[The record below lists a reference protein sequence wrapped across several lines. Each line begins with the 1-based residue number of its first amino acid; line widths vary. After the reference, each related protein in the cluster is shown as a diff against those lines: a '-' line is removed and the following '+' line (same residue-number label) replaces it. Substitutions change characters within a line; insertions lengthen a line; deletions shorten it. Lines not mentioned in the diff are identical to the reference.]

1 MTASDSVESNS
12 LFRTVLLAPVSRLG
26 RAAIRVVEQAG
37 RLAIFFVTCLSR
49 LVYWPFPVAEV
60 IKQMHFIGA
69 RSLPVIAV
77 AGLFTGMVVALQFY
91 DALIR
96 FGSVDLLGSV
106 VALSLIREL
115 GPVMAALMV
124 IARAGSATCSEIAI
138 MRNEQQFDALDCMAI
153 DSFRYVML
161 PRLIAGIIAVPLLT
175 AIVNV
180 VGIGGGYIVGVI
192 IQGVSDGAYLGGMAD
207 TVLWSDVRMGLVKST
222 LFGAVI
228 FCVVLAK
235 GYYVH
240 IEQPVSG
247 AEGVGRATT
256 DAVVLSAML
265 MLFTDYVV
273 SALML

>member
-1 MTASDSVESNS
+1 MANDQSLESPGVVVG
-12 LFRTVLLAPVSRLG
+12 TVCAIG
-26 RAAIRVVEQAG
+26 RSAINAVQQAG
-37 RLAIFFVTCLSR
+37 RLAMFFVTTLSR
-49 LVYWPFPVAEV
+49 LFYWPFPFAEV
-60 IKQMHFIGA
+60 IKQIHFIGA
-69 RSLPVIAV
+69 KSMPVIIM

-106 VALSLIREL
+106 VALALIREL
-115 GPVMAALMV
+115 GPVMAALMI

-153 DSFRYVML
+153 DVYRYVML
-161 PRLIAGIIAVPLLT
+161 PRLVAAIIAVPLLT
-175 AIVNV
+175 AVVDV
-180 VGIGGGYIVGVI
+180 VGIGGGYIVGVL
-192 IQGVSDGAYLGGMAD
+192 IQDVSYGAYIGGMVD
-207 TVLWSDVRMGLVKST
+207 TVQWNDVRMGLIKSV

-235 GYYVH
+235 GFYLH

-256 DAVVLSAML
+256 EAVVLSAIL

-273 SALML
+273 SAFLL